1 MIIWFPDLAQTVFET
16 KYSVSETGSSH
27 MGLTESVILSHW
39 KDAYAE
45 VFNWHRLSSER
56 GQDIMSGLH
65 KQLFSVTR

>member
-45 VFNWHRLSSER
+45 VFN
-56 GQDIMSGLH
+56 
-65 KQLFSVTR
+65 